1 MANERITWL
10 ARYNASKND
19 PGFDPKKFA
28 GKIAGERL
36 AVALKSIRAI
46 GTPFFSSDADLP
58 CSETGVEFVNDALLK
73 AVGDLV
79 DDLTNGKRVAGKS
92 NIVVPV

>member
-10 ARYNASKND
+10 ARYNAAKSD
-19 PGFDPKKFA
+19 PDFDSKKFA
-28 GKIAGERL
+28 GQVAGERL
-36 AVALKSIRAI
+36 AVALKAIRAI
-46 GTPFFSSDADLP
+46 GTPFFSADADLP
-58 CSETGVEFVNDALLK
+58 CSDTGVEFISEALEK
-73 AVGDLV
+73 AIGDLV